1 MVTIVSKALAIATL
15 LLFIQGCRIVMI
27 VPEGGSIVSTS
38 ESYDCAAEQTCFIE
52 LPSIPFDG
60 DTFTAI
66 PQEGYVFKGWTKH
79 EAEPQ
84 HANRVHFCAGAIGS
98 CAIPALAVNATQY
111 GLDAFLE
118 PVFEEFELLDLL
130 PVTTRGVFQI
140 YPGATGAMDAAVT
153 TAPWSLGPLALLEKF
168 SAGMDVVGTAG
179 NIMLAQLS
187 GTPEAF
193 ILVAELD
200 IPNDVATLLASVSH
214 TALSDYQ
221 GKPRWEITGTD
232 LQLTEINSQTLAISS
247 PAALI
252 QVLDTYAGAAG
263 NVESGPLNRYLAAL
277 NTSYPNSFVY
287 GLPALYNSVTPPGT
301 GDASLSQ
308 AVAVNSIFRVESGVL
323 TGALNFF
330 SDSAVT
336 YRAKLMEQL
345 VGYPAPT
352 IYANGDVVSV
362 VLTGM
367 SADDDIRPLL
377 KMLILDMDVIDY
389 AGSIVHGGNPPF
401 LNFLVGVDPN
411 SMFINFEF
419 KDQQARDDFTAAHLP
434 VGFNLSPIRIL
445 DTDIPRY
452 FLVLNMYQSGGGLV
466 NGARAEW
473 SVFVQDP
480 YTGVPRFLVVQA
492 AADEISADSVNL
504 LTQPEPVTHE
514 LTGSAVESYVGE
526 VDPVTEIESLY
537 FSSTIDWPQSPE
549 TLVQFER
556 EFVVAND
563 FIFWGNGVADHGFYN
578 STVFNRDAV
587 LVDPAQFSFTDAS
600 EWAVYVNAAPVH
612 ALVYLNPLEI
622 VASPWWNLTETYL
635 DIILE
640 APGANPTRTQLLSF
654 KNGFYPGLV
663 QGLAKDAIRGEGLAL
678 AATTITDSVPTASY
692 HFPLLDAVGL
702 LTEAA
707 GPGVH
712 TPIAVELYDGEVA
725 GLYLTLNVYKREGD
739 TCGTRAEWLTY
750 VTGADGRPEALR
762 IDSVA
767 TQPCL
772 DAITLMTVAADVS
785 QDHNLVS
792 NTLGTLIN
800 SQFVQFDASVDLDL
814 ATGAQAGLNRLE
826 SGDRVCSLNDIC
838 DEFFIDGQQ
847 LMEDAHQADGIAV
860 TINAMATPWD
870 SYVDMSGARA
880 DVRLVPDD
888 SAMNPWRNLRTF
900 AAPVPVP

>member
-1 MVTIVSKALAIATL
+1 MLASVSKLLSITIFL
-15 LLFIQGCRIVMI
+15 LLIQGCRFILV
-27 VPEGGSIVSTS
+27 VPEGGSVVSTS
-38 ESYDCAAEQTCFIE
+38 GSYDCAAEETCIID
-52 LPSIPFDG
+52 LPGIPFAG

-66 PQEGYVFKGWTKH
+66 PDEGYVFKGWNKQ
-79 EAEPQ
+79 EGRAL
-84 HANRVHFCAGAIGS
+84 FCGGKIGP
-98 CAIPALAVNATQY
+98 CALPALPTQATEY
-111 GLDAFLE
+111 EIDGFLE
-118 PVFEEFELLDLL
+118 PVFEEFELQDLL
-130 PVTTRGVFQI
+130 PATTRGVFQI
-140 YPGATGAMDAAVT
+140 YPGAPGAMDTAVT
-153 TAPWSLGPLALLEKF
+153 SAPWSLGPLPLLEKY
-168 SAGMDVVGTAG
+168 SAGMNVVGTAG

-193 ILVAELD
+193 ILVAQLD
-200 IPNDVATLLASVSH
+200 TPNDVATLLASVGH

-221 GKPRWEITGTD
+221 GKPRWEITATG
-232 LQLTEINSQTLAISS
+232 LELTEINSQTLAIGS

-252 QVLDTYAGAAG
+252 QALDTYAGAADSIERG
-263 NVESGPLNRYLAAL
+263 SLSGYLGAL
-277 NTSYPNSFVY
+277 NTIFPNSFVY

-301 GDASLSQ
+301 GNTSLSQ
-308 AVAVNSIFRVESGVL
+308 ARAVNSVFQVNSGEL
-323 TGALNFF
+323 SGALNFF
-330 SDSAVT
+330 SDSAET
-336 YRAKLMEQL
+336 YRAKLLEQL

-352 IYANGDVVSV
+352 IYAIGGEIASV
-362 VLTGM
+362 ALTGL
-367 SADDDIRPLL
+367 SVDDDIRPLL
-377 KMLILDMDVIDY
+377 KTLIFDMNVVDY
-389 AGSIVHGGNPPF
+389 ADAIVHGGNPPF

-419 KDQQARDDFTAAHLP
+419 KDQQARDDFELAHLP
-434 VGFNLSPIRIL
+434 VGFSLAPIRIL
-445 DTDIPRY
+445 DTDIQRY

-473 SVFVQDP
+473 SVFVSDP
-480 YTGVPRFLVVQA
+480 LTGEPRFLVVQA

-504 LTQPEPVTHE
+504 LTFPEPVTHE
-514 LTGSAVESYVGE
+514 LTGSAIESYVGE

-537 FSSTIDWPQSPE
+537 FSSTINWPQSPE
-549 TLVQFER
+549 TLVQFNR

-587 LVDPAQFSFTDAS
+587 LVDSAQFSFTDDS
-600 EWAVYVNAAPVH
+600 VWAAYVNTSPVH
-612 ALVYLNPLEI
+612 ALVYLGPLEI

-640 APGANPTRTQLLSF
+640 APGANPTRTQLLNF

-663 QGLAKDAIRGEGLAL
+663 QGMAQDAIRGEGLAL
-678 AATTITDSVPTASY
+678 AATTSTDSVPTASY

-702 LTEAA
+702 LTEAT

-712 TPIAVELYDGEVA
+712 TPVAVELYDGEAA
-725 GLYLTLNVYKREGD
+725 GLYLTLNVYKRETD

-750 VTGADGRPEALR
+750 VAGSDGRPEALR
-762 IDSVA
+762 LDSIA
-767 TQPCL
+767 TEPCL
-772 DAITLMTVAADVS
+772 NAITLMTVAADVS

-792 NTLGTLIN
+792 NTLDTLIN

-826 SGDRVCSLNDIC
+826 SGDRVCSLNNIC

-860 TINAMATPWD
+860 IVNTMATPWD

-880 DVRLVPDD
+880 DVRLVPADW
-888 SAMNPWRNLRTF
+888 AMNPWRNLRTF
-900 AAPVPVP
+900 AAPIPVP